1 NIQSS
6 INLCPSSSSDSIC
19 VLDNNNNSPS
29 NIEELF
35 QSSFPSISD
44 CKFDFEKTSDQC
56 CKKPLASDTTPI
68 EQQQQ
73 VRESSSTFILPDD
86 ARISHNQHEIRFE
99 TEPMEKFRAR
109 YLSQYVPKKKY
120 KRDGK
125 TESKQSSPTYFSDR
139 HKTHYLTLLM
149 SKILV
154 FGSDPIDLCRIKVEV
169 CIVTL
174 TIDGCIYIHPYFTFY
189 KPEGNKNYSLSNPI
203 YIHLGNDEDYKN
215 PPIINEIL
223 NAKLYLAVIN
233 LLDNELLKK
242 PIQPFES
249 LKSNGIADTATYT
262 NYDEYKNKF
271 CLNKLRF
278 AVTLWIKSLHGEP
291 RHSDKPHNTHPP
303 SVNAIRSIVSDRSQ
317 QDQIP
322 VVNQYTVHVNVFKC
336 DKWYNAN
343 KRQHNLFETIQ
354 KTFSNKKLII
364 HQYVCFDDGN
374 FLYSR
379 ELLLNKV
386 KTYEIIIKNELYQL
400 DIKDMS
406 DHVTVA
412 DMWQFVRS
420 KTPYKRSQDLIRMFE
435 TLLKQTIR
443 SYIVCIRNQ
452 FFEKNQT
459 LYDDGSFQNSGFA
472 FLQVIYN
479 IQGFGDNGNCHPVI
493 LYGTDGD
500 SCQISVIEFLADK
513 YKIK

>member
-1 NIQSS
+1 MLTAFYHYISSTNSSASRQYTRKSRYDTCNKDIGSSSLLSSS
-6 INLCPSSSSDSIC
+6 IIT
-19 VLDNNNNSPS
+19 
-29 NIEELF
+29 
-35 QSSFPSISD
+35 
-44 CKFDFEKTSDQC
+44 K
-56 CKKPLASDTTPI
+56 
-68 EQQQQ
+68 
-73 VRESSSTFILPDD
+73 
-86 ARISHNQHEIRFE
+86 
-99 TEPMEKFRAR
+99 
-109 YLSQYVPKKKY
+109 
-120 KRDGK
+120 
-125 TESKQSSPTYFSDR
+125 
-139 HKTHYLTLLM
+139 
-149 SKILV
+149 
-154 FGSDPIDLCRIKVEV
+154 
-169 CIVTL
+169 
-174 TIDGCIYIHPYFTFY
+174 
-189 KPEGNKNYSLSNPI
+189 
-203 YIHLGNDEDYKN
+203 
-215 PPIINEIL
+215 
-223 NAKLYLAVIN
+223 
-233 LLDNELLKK
+233 
-242 PIQPFES
+242 
-249 LKSNGIADTATYT
+249 
-262 NYDEYKNKF
+262 
-271 CLNKLRF
+271 
-278 AVTLWIKSLHGEP
+278 P

-459 LYDDGSFQNSGFA
+459 LYDDGLYL
-472 FLQVIYN
+472 FLFV
-479 IQGFGDNGNCHPVI
+479 F
-493 LYGTDGD
+493 
-500 SCQISVIEFLADK
+500 EK
-513 YKIK
+513 